1 MGFEKVLSFDIPL
14 FIKWAGGK
22 TQLLKQLSDSLP
34 DDFNNYYEPFL
45 GGGAVAFFI
54 LKNFT
59 PKKAVLSD
67 TNEELINTYKIIRD
81 NVEGLI
87 KELKVL
93 RQNHSEK
100 AYYTI
105 RNADISNL
113 SNIQRAARFIYLNK
127 TCFNGLYRVN
137 SKGKFNVPIGS
148 YTNPSIF
155 SEETLREASELLKDA
170 VIEVRDFSQVLNEA
184 SKEDLVYFDPPYYPL
199 KKESFTTYT
208 KNEFLDE
215 KHKELSQLFS
225 NLNKKGCFCIQ
236 SNSYTE
242 FTKKLYQDFNQ
253 KTVNAKRMINCN
265 GKERGEIKELIIT
278 NY

>member
-1 MGFEKVLSFDIPL
+1 MESEKVLSLDIPL

-34 DDFNNYYEPFL
+34 NDFNDYYEPFL
-45 GGGAVAFFI
+45 GGGAMAFFI
-54 LKNFT
+54 LKNFK

-67 TNEELINTYKIIRD
+67 TNEELINTYKAIRD

-87 KELKVL
+87 KELKTL
-93 RQNHSEK
+93 KQNHSEEF
-100 AYYTI
+100 YYNI
-105 RNADISNL
+105 RNIDTSKL

-148 YTNPSIF
+148 YTNPGIF
-155 SEETLREASELLKDA
+155 SEETLKEASELLQDV
-170 VIEVRDFSQVLNEA
+170 VIETNDFSCVLNKA
-184 SKEDLVYFDPPYYPL
+184 GKEDLVYFDPPYYPI

-215 KHKELSQLFS
+215 KHKELAQVFN
-225 NLNKKGCFCIQ
+225 NLSTKGCFCMQ
-236 SNSYTE
+236 SNSYTD
-242 FTKKLYQDFNQ
+242 FTKKLYQNFNQ